1 MIPAVERRATTIERL
16 ATEPFDLLVIGGGIS
31 GAGIARDAAL
41 RGLRTA
47 LVEQRDFASG
57 TSSRS
62 SRLVHG
68 GVRYLEHGH
77 LHLVF
82 ESSRERRIL
91 LDMAPHLVHPLAFTW
106 PVYRGARISRPM
118 LITGLALYDT
128 LALFRN
134 VAQHERLN
142 RREVLDRE
150 PALRADDLLGG
161 AMYFDAATDDAR
173 LTLANVVAAVE
184 AGAAVANYCKV
195 TGLVGA
201 GRQATGVTVVDALTN
216 RTFDVRARMLVNATG
231 PWTDALQREE
241 QPAARPAILGSKG
254 AHIAVPRARVG
265 NRQAVT
271 MLHPADGRVMFT
283 LPAGARTIIGT
294 TETVAPA
301 GPAEARATREDVA
314 YLLTAANRY
323 FPGAALVERDVIGAW
338 AGIRPLAAG
347 LAGEDPSSASREHA
361 ITTGARGVVS
371 VTGGKLTT
379 YRAVAE
385 EVVDH
390 VVDAVGRPLVQRCVT
405 AHVPL
410 PGGERPASE
419 LMADAVAVPMPAAAR
434 ERLLAVYGTRWP
446 LVWEIAVNEPVLGE
460 PVSADGPEIGAE
472 FVYAVER
479 EMALTLGD
487 LLIRR
492 THVAFESRDQ
502 GVSLAPLVAGLV
514 GARLAWDAARQASE
528 VQAYMR
534 EVEEVFGIEAEG
546 SGQRSAI
553 SELARSR
560 EL

>member
-1 MIPAVERRATTIERL
+1 MERL
-16 ATEPFDLLVIGGGIS
+16 ASELFDLVVIGGGIT
-31 GAGIARDAAL
+31 GAGIARDAML

-47 LVEQRDFASG
+47 LVEQGDFASG

-82 ESSRERRIL
+82 ESSRERRLL
-91 LDMAPHLVHPLAFTW
+91 LDLAPHLVHPLAFTW

-118 LITGLALYDT
+118 LIAGLALYDT

-142 RREVLDRE
+142 RKEVLDRE
-150 PALRADDLLGG
+150 PALRGDDLLGG
-161 AMYFDAATDDAR
+161 ALYFDAATDDAR
-173 LTLANVVAAVE
+173 LTLANAVAAVE
-184 AGAAVANYCKV
+184 AGAAVANYCCV
-195 TGLVGA
+195 TRLVGT
-201 GRQATGVTVVDALTN
+201 GQRATGVTVVDALTN
-216 RTFDVRARMLVNATG
+216 RTFNVRARVLVNATG
-231 PWTDALQREE
+231 PWTDTLQREE

-254 AHIAVPRARVG
+254 AHIAVLRTRVG

-271 MLHPADGRVMFT
+271 MLHPDDGRVMFT
-283 LPAGARTIIGT
+283 LPAGERTIVGT
-294 TETVAPA
+294 TETAAPT
-301 GPAEARATREDVA
+301 GPAETRATREDVA
-314 YLLTAANRY
+314 YLLAAANRY
-323 FPGAALVERDVIGAW
+323 FPGAELGERDVIAAW

-405 AHVPL
+405 SHLPL
-410 PGGERPASE
+410 PGGEKPASE
-419 LMADAVAVPMPAAAR
+419 LMADAATVPMPAAAR

-446 LVWEIAVNEPVLGE
+446 LVWEIALNEPALGE
-460 PVSADGPEIGAE
+460 QVSADGMEIGAE

-492 THVAFESRDQ
+492 THVAFESRDH
-502 GVSLAPLVAGLV
+502 GVSLAPLVAGLA
-514 GARLAWDAARQASE
+514 GSRLGWDAARQDAE
-528 VQAYMR
+528 VRAYER
-534 EVEEVFGIEAEG
+534 EVEGEFTTET
-546 SGQRSAI
+546 SG
-553 SELARSR
+553 
-560 EL
+560 